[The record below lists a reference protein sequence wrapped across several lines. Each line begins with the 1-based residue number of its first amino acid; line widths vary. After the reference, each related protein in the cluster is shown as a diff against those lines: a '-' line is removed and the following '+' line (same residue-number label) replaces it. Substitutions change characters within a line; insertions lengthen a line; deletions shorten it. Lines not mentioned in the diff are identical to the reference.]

1 MKRELG
7 TGRCGLACCL
17 CSENDHCAGCRSD
30 DCPDREWCF
39 NRKCS
44 IEKGIDHC
52 FECSE
57 ECREGMFSKIKP
69 LGFTMYAARY
79 GEKELL
85 DRLEENEKA
94 GIVYH
99 RDSINGDYDE
109 QLVGYTEPLHYEDV
123 ANLMSERVQ
132 MVMENFSNAYAICRR
147 RYPEIGDEMLEKVD
161 QTIQQALEDYL
172 KQKRKR

>member
-1 MKRELG
+1 MKERIEFNGTFTKEIRDSMRLKRMELG
-7 TGRCGLACCL
+7 LSYHRAANYLGVNWSTFRKW
-17 CSENDHCAGCRSD
+17 ENGTTK
-30 DCPDREWCF
+30 DCDVCYRPR
-39 NRKCS
+39 
-44 IEKGIDHC
+44 IEK
-52 FECSE
+52 F
-57 ECREGMFSKIKP
+57 
-69 LGFTMYAARY
+69 
-79 GEKELL
+79 
-85 DRLEENEKA
+85 
-94 GIVYH
+94 
-99 RDSINGDYDE
+99 INGDYDE